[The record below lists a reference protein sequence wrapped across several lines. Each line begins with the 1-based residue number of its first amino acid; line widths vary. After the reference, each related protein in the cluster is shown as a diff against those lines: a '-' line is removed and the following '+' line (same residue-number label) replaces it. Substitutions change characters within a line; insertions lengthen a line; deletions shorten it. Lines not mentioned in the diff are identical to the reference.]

1 MLVSTHYMDEAERCH
16 RLAILDRGA
25 LVADGT
31 PAELCARLDGRTLQV
46 TSSQPRQA
54 SRALSELPGVLSV
67 AQIGTQ
73 LRVLCNEGAAD
84 VAVLARALANAD
96 PQARIQTVA
105 PNLEDVFVAATRGRG
120 REPAA

>member
-1 MLVSTHYMDEAERCH
+1 MAR
-16 RLAILDRGA
+16 RLN
-25 LVADGT
+25 
-31 PAELCARLDGRTLQV
+31 CARLDGRTLQV

-73 LRVLCNEGAAD
+73 LRVLCSEAAAD
-84 VAVLARALANAD
+84 ASVAARAGQRR
-96 PQARIQTVA
+96 PRARIEAVA

>member
-1 MLVSTHYMDEAERCH
+1 YMDEAERCH

-84 VAVLARALANAD
+84 VAVLA
-96 PQARIQTVA
+96 
-105 PNLEDVFVAATRGRG
+105 
-120 REPAA
+120 

>member
-1 MLVSTHYMDEAERCH
+1 MDEAERCH

-31 PAELCARLDGRTLQV
+31 PDELCAQLQGRTLQV
-46 TSSQPRQA
+46 TSVQPRQA
-54 SRALSELPGVLSV
+54 SRALAALPGVLSV

-73 LRVLCNEGAAD
+73 LRVLCSEEMAD
-84 VAVLARALANAD
+84 VAELRRALAGAD
-96 PQARIQTVA
+96 PQARIEAVA